1 MLLILELR
9 FWNSEFGFGIRHY
22 NEWKILI
29 IACKIPWF
37 CSDFHLMNCVLFE
50 YDVTFNGLS
59 FVRLKIN
66 IK

>member
-50 YDVTFNGLS
+50 
-59 FVRLKIN
+59 
-66 IK
+66 

>member
-9 FWNSEFGFGIRHY
+9 FWNSEFGFEIRHY

-50 YDVTFNGLS
+50 
-59 FVRLKIN
+59 
-66 IK
+66 

>member
-1 MLLILELR
+1 
-9 FWNSEFGFGIRHY
+9 

-50 YDVTFNGLS
+50 
-59 FVRLKIN
+59 
-66 IK
+66 